1 MELNGNSCTFFLHI
15 SCFYFLTFTTFD
27 ISPYRFF
34 LYYEQEEKKKNTN
47 IVKLTIL
54 GCPAADGPPRGNSAL
69 LEIHLFDNSIV
80 MHSSI

>member
-27 ISPYRFF
+27 ISPYTFF
-34 LYYEQEEKKKNTN
+34 YIMNKKRKESTY